1 MSTKR
6 TISIGLAGN
15 PNTGKTTLFNAI
27 TGLHQKTGNY
37 PGVTVE
43 KKEGRRIYSGVEFI
57 VYDLPGTY
65 SLTAYS
71 MDEIVTRDF
80 ILEDKPDVI
89 IDTLDSTNPERNLYL
104 CLQFQELGIPVIGAL
119 NITDQAEKMGIY
131 IDENRLSGLLGIPM
145 IKTVGANGS
154 GIEKLLDAVI
164 QIVDSRKTP
173 RRSIF
178 YGNEMETE
186 VSKLISVIESD
197 QIFSKKYPPRWLAI
211 KLLEKDIN
219 ANQKISAHKE
229 NCAIIKQTRE
239 SIDFIESHFGADS
252 EVVVSEQRYAYIHG
266 AAAESVRKNTGGN
279 INLSE
284 RADIIL
290 LNRIIGLPIF
300 LFILWSIFN
309 LTFKLGEYPMG
320 WLESFFTTLASFLSG
335 YLQDGLLK
343 SFVIDGIIG
352 GVGGVFSFVPLII
365 ILFLCISILE
375 DTGYMARAAFIM
387 DKFLHIFGLHGQSFL
402 PMMVGFGCSVP
413 AIMAAR
419 TLKNP
424 IDRIITI
431 IVIPF
436 MSCGAKLPVYI
447 LLAGAFFPQN
457 SANMVMLI
465 YLIGVT
471 MALLSAILLRKTILK
486 GDPAPFVMELPPY
499 RMPTLRGI
507 LWHVTDKTG
516 CYIKKAGTI
525 LLAASILIWAMVSFP
540 KPPEDIVNEI
550 SKTEIRIVDNVA
562 QAEKELSYSIAG
574 KLGRLIEPAVKPLGF
589 NWKTGIAAITGLAA
603 KEAVVSTL
611 GVLYKVGNEEN
622 EESASLREALKND
635 GGFSPLVAFVLMLFT
650 LIVPPCLAALST
662 IKAELGWKWLGFTTI
677 YLLTLGWI
685 VCFAVYQIG
694 KLSWPG
700 I

>member
-1 MSTKR
+1 MNAVQ
-6 TISIGLAGN
+6 TIKAGLAGN

-27 TGLHQKTGNY
+27 TGLRQKTGNY

-89 IDTLDSTNPERNLYL
+89 IDTLDSTNLERNLYL
-104 CLQFQELGIPVIGAL
+104 CLQFQELGIPVAGAL
-119 NITDQAEKMGIY
+119 NITDQAEAMGKY
-131 IDENRLSGLLGIPM
+131 IDENKLSALLGIPM
-145 IKTVGANGS
+145 IKTIGTGGR

-164 QIVDSRKTP
+164 QIAGSRKALQ
-173 RRSIF
+173 RSIF
-178 YGNEMETE
+178 YGTEIETE
-186 VSKLISVIESD
+186 VLKLISIIESD
-197 QIFSKKYPPRWLAI
+197 QVFCEKYSSRWLAI
-211 KLLEKDIN
+211 KLLEKDSN

-229 NCAIIKQTRE
+229 NLAIIKQARE

-252 EVVVSEQRYAYIHG
+252 EIIVSEQRYAYIHG
-266 AAAESVRKNTGGN
+266 AVSESLVNNAREN
-279 INLSE
+279 IDLSE
-284 RADIIL
+284 QADIIL
-290 LNRIIGLPIF
+290 LNRIMGLPIF

-309 LTFKLGEYPMG
+309 LTFKLGEYPTG
-320 WLESFFTTLASFLSG
+320 WLESFFAALADFLSG
-335 YLQDGLLK
+335 YMRDGLLK
-343 SFVIDGIIG
+343 SFIIDGIIG

-402 PMMVGFGCSVP
+402 PMMIGFGCSVP
-413 AIMAAR
+413 AVMAAR

-431 IVIPF
+431 LVIPF

-447 LLAGAFFPQN
+447 LLAGTFFPQN
-457 SANMVMLI
+457 SGNMVMLI
-465 YLIGVT
+465 YFIGMT
-471 MALLSAILLRKTILK
+471 LALLSAILLRKTVLK
-486 GDPAPFVMELPPY
+486 GDPTPFVMELPPY
-499 RMPTLRGI
+499 RMPTLRTI

-516 CYIKKAGTI
+516 CYIKKAGTV
-525 LLAASILIWAMVSFP
+525 LLAASILIWAIISFP
-540 KPPEDIVNEI
+540 EPPKDIINKIPE
-550 SKTEIRIVDNVA
+550 TEIQLADNA
-562 QAEKELSYSIAG
+562 DQTEKKLSYSIAG
-574 KLGRLIEPAVKPLGF
+574 KIGRLIEPAVKPIGF
-589 NWKTGIAAITGLAA
+589 DWKIGIAAITGLAA

-611 GVLYKVGNEEN
+611 GVLYKVGNDEN
-622 EESASLREALKND
+622 KESGSLRESLKND
-635 GGFSPLVAFVLMLFT
+635 GVFNPLVAFVLMLFT
-650 LIVPPCLAALST
+650 LIVPPCLGALST
-662 IKAELGWKWLGFTTI
+662 IKSELGWKWLGFTTI
-677 YLLTLGWI
+677 YLLSLGWI
-685 VCFAVYQIG
+685 ICFATYQIG
-694 KLSWPG
+694 KLTGLG